1 MKAEKMMYLADMGS
15 ISTLDTC
22 CKCFVTRKN
31 LLVVLT
37 KKPDRS
43 HKFGDVKESYCIH
56 LTHRQ

>member
-56 LTHRQ
+56 L